1 MAMTS
6 ERAHGNY
13 SVRIIW
19 LGQSRSVNAA
29 AEGEGAWGQRKG
41 SQLVGQRGSE
51 VQGNAEGIEVVVQ
64 VNRAQM
70 PTVADLGEALF
81 EALGASSLASGK
93 NSAGDADDN
102 AAGCG
107 EAKIFKSLVIDGW
120 EFALHVLLDEC
131 PLFEGV
137 EVMPIAEGTRE
148 AVANMSYETAIEVEV
163 MPAAEG
169 TREASSYL
177 DVSTSEAGPPAADF
191 QATAILAADGMFAA
205 TGSTAPRDTGSS
217 APNATGSATPRSV
230 VAVIGGIDSGQ
241 QIGLGAHPVV
251 VGRSPAAD
259 LRIDHPEVSQR
270 HMQIQ
275 HRQVLDLDS
284 GNGVTIEGHPAPDR
298 AEIEPEQ
305 RIGIGGAAVTWRLLE
320 DDSLE
325 MSGSPPKLMFNR
337 PPRSLP
343 PAPAQPF
350 RLAGKRSDGGLL
362 PVRPPTWATFAIPLA
377 LGLVLA
383 VLFNPYMALFA
394 LLGPAM
400 AVSSWLEGRGRNKKD
415 IRSRKRQTAKDREA
429 FKAHCRRAAAQ
440 EAAHRRFEHPDTA
453 ACLQWA
459 TAPSARLWERSRADD
474 DFLHLSIGRYDAS
487 WQPPVDTAEAVGSAS
502 ASQVPE
508 ELADLRDSTTL
519 PDVPFVADFSKGVIG
534 IVGPRREALARWL
547 VMQAATRYG
556 PSDLN
561 IAVVGSQQDWGWAS
575 WLPHFRSAAAG
586 SSATGNLT
594 ARNSA
599 VGNAA
604 GNSAGNLAAGNA
616 IGSLADGNS
625 AGSPSSSAEHTLAV
639 WAHPSAGFAGDREA
653 GRFAGD
659 RIGGRRSGG
668 ATEVWTNSSA
678 NLPHGSRSRFL
689 GGTEVLASSAAN
701 SSGASLLILAE
712 TPDELPSDC
721 SVSIQLLDDAGR
733 CRVTGWPRTVLADGI
748 SRATARQ
755 AALRLARFEDPL
767 SNAAGLPQ
775 AISLVSLLGLRSVND
790 ICAERAQRE
799 WHSNSMAAP
808 IGWSDGEIVYLDL
821 PADGPHGLIAG
832 TTGSGKSELM
842 RCLVASL
849 AFTASPEQL
858 NFVLIDYK
866 GGSAFDACAG
876 LPHVVGLVTDL
887 DERLGERALVCLRAE
902 LAYREQF
909 LRNAQA
915 ASISELP
922 TGRSPGLSSLLHAG
936 GEAGIASARN
946 ELSSSRSP
954 LPRLVVVIDEFAALA
969 SELPGFLE
977 SLVDIAQR
985 GRSLGVH
992 LLLGTQRPAGVV
1004 SPSIRSNTNIRIGLR
1019 MLDPHDSE
1027 DVIGTPAAAA
1037 IEQGSPGRAYV
1048 RYGSGQ
1054 PMPFQVAAVSDISPL
1069 PSDKPVVVEN
1079 VAAEMAGVE
1088 THMAMQT
1095 KGGGTG
1101 DFEAWHSETVDREAL
1116 LGETENFE
1124 IKSNVSGG
1132 SKASSNSASLAIETK
1147 TDLQRLVAAIGEA
1160 WEQTESQSLR
1170 CPWPEPLPSKL
1181 DLEGLQEQ
1189 MASAELGGGA
1199 SGLGMGAHSPLREQV
1214 ASVGSGE
1221 VADAVADEV
1230 TSFVAGAAAYAEAG
1244 AVALGLEDHPEEQ
1257 TQRICFWHP
1266 AEQNLLLVG
1275 LPGSGASETLLTAV
1289 LQLAKARDASAL
1301 QIFGIDYGTSNLSQL
1316 ADLPHCKSIL
1326 GPAEI
1331 GQRTELLEFMFEE
1344 LAERQTRG
1352 RGVSPEVEDRAE
1364 REVTDALVSNSFAAT
1379 TSNREVGG
1387 REVGNRAAPPQILLL
1402 IDNLGALLHALEDE
1416 RDYRRIEKLTRLYLD
1431 GPSWGIAIA
1440 AVAESLAAVPR
1451 KFFSAATMQL
1461 LFRVSDSS
1469 PYGPANIDASRLSFG
1484 RAFII
1489 GGGSVGLGNAGG
1501 ALAATGGITRGGI
1514 AGRGGATG
1522 PVEVQAAVV
1531 SDLPKAISDITQ
1543 DPAELAIQSHASPKP
1558 QQSFPQESSQF
1569 SPQDTSQLYPQKQ
1582 PESEPITP

>member
-1 MAMTS
+1 MNS
-6 ERAHGNY
+6 ERAHSSY

-19 LGQSRSVNAA
+19 LGQSGAANATSRGQGGQ
-29 AEGEGAWGQRKG
+29 ERAWAQRRG
-41 SQLVGQRGSE
+41 SQLAGQRGLRVQENAGGADGASGMGEVAGQRGSE
-51 VQGNAEGIEVVVQ
+51 VKENAESIEVLVQ
-64 VNRAQM
+64 VNRAQA
-70 PTVADLGEALF
+70 PTVADLSEALF
-81 EALGASSLASGK
+81 SASS
-93 NSAGDADDN
+93 AGGN
-102 AAGCG
+102 ARGNAECDVARDG
-107 EAKIFKSLVIDGW
+107 EAIHLVIDGR
-120 EFALHVLLDEC
+120 EFASHVLLDDC

-191 QATAILAADGMFAA
+191 QATAMLAADGMSVAA
-205 TGSTAPRDTGSS
+205 TGSTALRNAGSAAPS
-217 APNATGSATPRSV
+217 AAKSATPRSV

-284 GNGVTIEGHPAPDR
+284 SNGVTIEGHPAPDR

-320 DDSLE
+320 DDSLDV
-325 MSGSPPKLMFNR
+325 SGSPPKLMFNR

-415 IRSRKRQTAKDREA
+415 LRSRKRQTAKDREA

-440 EAAHRRFEHPDTA
+440 EAARRRFEHPDTA

-487 WQPPVDTAEAVGSAS
+487 WLPPVDTAEAVGSAS

-519 PDVPFVADFSKGVIG
+519 PDVPFIADFSKGVIG
-534 IVGPRREALARWL
+534 IVGTRREALARWL

-604 GNSAGNLAAGNA
+604 GNSAAGNA

-659 RIGGRRSGG
+659 RIGGRGSGG
-668 ATEVWTNSSA
+668 GTEAWTNPSTS
-678 NLPHGSRSRFL
+678 LPHGSRSRFL
-689 GGTEVLASSAAN
+689 GGTEVLANSAAN

-748 SRATARQ
+748 SRDTARQ

-767 SNAAGLPQ
+767 TNAAGLPQ
-775 AISLVSLLGLRSVND
+775 IISLVSLLGLRSVND
-790 ICAERAQRE
+790 ICAERAQQE
-799 WHSNSMAAP
+799 WHSNSMSAP

-887 DERLGERALVCLRAE
+887 DERLGERALICLRAE

-909 LRNAQA
+909 LRDAQA
-915 ASISELP
+915 ASISELS
-922 TGRSPGLSSLLHAG
+922 TGRSPSRSSGRSSLLPAG
-936 GEAGIASARN
+936 GEAGVGGTRGG
-946 ELSSSRSP
+946 LSSSRSP
-954 LPRLVVVIDEFAALA
+954 LPRLLVVIDEFAALA

-1054 PMPFQVAAVSDISPL
+1054 PMPFQVAAVSDISPS
-1069 PSDKPVVVEN
+1069 PSDKPVVVET
-1079 VAAEMAGVE
+1079 AATETVTAETAGVE
-1088 THMAMQT
+1088 TRMAMQT

-1101 DFEAWHSETVDREAL
+1101 DFGAWHSETVDREAL

-1132 SKASSNSASLAIETK
+1132 SKGSNNSVSLATETK

-1160 WEQTESQSLR
+1160 WEQTESQPLR

-1181 DLEGLQEQ
+1181 DLEELQEQ
-1189 MASAELGGGA
+1189 IASAELGGGA

-1214 ASVGSGE
+1214 TSVGSGE
-1221 VADAVADEV
+1221 VADAVAGEV
-1230 TSFVAGAAAYAEAG
+1230 ASFVAGAAAYAEAG

-1257 TQRICFWHP
+1257 TQRICFWYP
-1266 AEQNLLLVG
+1266 AEKNLLLIG
-1275 LPGSGASETLLTAV
+1275 LTGSGASETLLTAV
-1289 LQLAKARDASAL
+1289 LQMAKARDASAL

-1316 ADLPHCKSIL
+1316 ADLPHCQSIL

-1331 GQRTELLEFMFEE
+1331 GQRTELLEFMFAE
-1344 LAERQTRG
+1344 LAKRQTKGKR
-1352 RGVSPEVEDRAE
+1352 
-1364 REVTDALVSNSFAAT
+1364 
-1379 TSNREVGG
+1379 VGS
-1387 REVGNRAAPPQILLL
+1387 EALLL

-1431 GPSWGIAIA
+1431 GPSWGITTVS
-1440 AVAESLAAVPR
+1440 VAESLAAVPR

-1469 PYGPANIDASRLSFG
+1469 PYGPANIDASRLGFG

-1489 GGGSVGLGNAGG
+1489 GGGSVGLGNASG
-1501 ALAATGGITRGGI
+1501 ALAATGGMTRGGI
-1514 AGRGGATG
+1514 ANRAGVTG

-1531 SDLPKAISDITQ
+1531 PDSQKAISDITQ

-1582 PESEPITP
+1582 PKSEPITP

>member
-1 MAMTS
+1 MAMNS
-6 ERAHGNY
+6 EGAHSSY

-19 LGQSRSVNAA
+19 LD
-29 AEGEGAWGQRKG
+29 AEA
-41 SQLVGQRGSE
+41 
-51 VQGNAEGIEVVVQ
+51 VVQ
-64 VNRAQM
+64 VNTARS
-70 PTVADLGEALF
+70 PTVADLRD
-81 EALGASSLASGK
+81 SLLETFPKARTAECVS
-93 NSAGDADDN
+93 
-102 AAGCG
+102 
-107 EAKIFKSLVIDGW
+107 ESLIIDGE
-120 EFALHVLLDEC
+120 EFAPHVLLDEC

-137 EVMPIAEGTRE
+137 EVMPVAKGTQ
-148 AVANMSYETAIEVEV
+148 
-163 MPAAEG
+163 
-169 TREASSYL
+169 EASSHP
-177 DVSTSEAGPPAADF
+177 DASIAEAGPPATDF
-191 QATAILAADGMFAA
+191 QATAMLVADGISAPATAAA
-205 TGSTAPRDTGSS
+205 TGSA
-217 APNATGSATPRSV
+217 APRSV

-251 VGRSPAAD
+251 VGRSSAAD

-284 GNGVTIEGHPAPDR
+284 SNGVTIEGHTAPDR
-298 AEIEPEQ
+298 AEIAPEQ
-305 RIGIGGAAVTWRLLE
+305 RIGIGGAVVTWRLLE
-320 DDSLE
+320 DDSLG

-337 PPRSLP
+337 PPRSFP

-415 IRSRKRQTAKDREA
+415 LRSRKRQKAKDREA

-440 EAAHRRFEHPDTA
+440 ETARRRFEHPDPA
-453 ACLQWA
+453 VCLQWA
-459 TAPSARLWERSRADD
+459 FAPAARLWERSRADD

-487 WQPPVDTAEAVGSAS
+487 WQPPVDTAEAAGSGS
-502 ASQVPE
+502 TSQVPE

-519 PDVPFVADFSKGVIG
+519 PDVPFIADFSKGVIG
-534 IVGPRREALARWL
+534 IVGHRREALARWL

-561 IAVVGSQQDWGWAS
+561 IAVAGSEKDWGWVS
-575 WLPHFRSAAAG
+575 WLPHFRSAAA
-586 SSATGNLT
+586 A
-594 ARNSA
+594 
-599 VGNAA
+599 
-604 GNSAGNLAAGNA
+604 
-616 IGSLADGNS
+616 
-625 AGSPSSSAEHTLAV
+625 HTLAV
-639 WAHPSAGFAGDREA
+639 WAHPSAGVLGDRA
-653 GRFAGD
+653 FA
-659 RIGGRRSGG
+659 RRSDSSIE
-668 ATEVWTNSSA
+668 ASA
-678 NLPHGSRSRFL
+678 NLAESF
-689 GGTEVLASSAAN
+689 ASE
-701 SSGASLLILAE
+701 SLLILAE

-733 CRVTGWPRTVLADGI
+733 CKVTGWPRTVLADGI

-775 AISLVSLLGLRSVND
+775 TISLVSLLGLRSVND
-790 ICAERAQRE
+790 ICGERVQRE
-799 WHSNSMAAP
+799 WHSNSIAAP
-808 IGWSDGEIVYLDL
+808 IGWSDGEIIHLDL

-876 LPHVVGLVTDL
+876 LPHVVGMVTDL

-909 LRNAQA
+909 LRDAQA
-915 ASISELP
+915 ASISEL
-922 TGRSPGLSSLLHAG
+922 SSSL
-936 GEAGIASARN
+936 
-946 ELSSSRSP
+946 SP

-1027 DVIGTPAAAA
+1027 DVIGTPAAAG

-1054 PMPFQVAAVSDISPL
+1054 PMPFQVAAVSGISPS
-1069 PSDKPVVVEN
+1069 PSDKPVVAEV
-1079 VAAEMAGVE
+1079 VAAEVVAEEVV
-1088 THMAMQT
+1088 AR
-1095 KGGGTG
+1095 
-1101 DFEAWHSETVDREAL
+1101 ETVARETVAA
-1116 LGETENFE
+1116 ETRMD
-1124 IKSNVSGG
+1124 
-1132 SKASSNSASLAIETK
+1132 AK

-1160 WEQTESQSLR
+1160 WEQTESQPLR

-1181 DLEGLQEQ
+1181 DFEELQER
-1189 MASAELGGGA
+1189 MAGVGLGTAKNAELA
-1199 SGLGMGAHSPLREQV
+1199 GLNN
-1214 ASVGSGE
+1214 
-1221 VADAVADEV
+1221 
-1230 TSFVAGAAAYAEAG
+1230 AES
-1244 AVALGLEDHPEEQ
+1244 VALGLEDHPWEQ
-1257 TQRICFWHP
+1257 TQRICLWHP
-1266 AEQNLLLVG
+1266 AEKNLLLIG
-1275 LPGSGASETLLTAV
+1275 LAGSGVSETLLTAV
-1289 LQLAKARDASAL
+1289 LQLAKTRDARTL
-1301 QIFGIDYGTSNLSQL
+1301 QIFGIDYGISNLTQL
-1316 ADLPHCKSIL
+1316 AELSHCRSIL
-1326 GPAEI
+1326 GPAEA
-1331 GQRTELLEFMFEE
+1331 GPRTELLEFMFAE
-1344 LAERQTRG
+1344 LAERQTKGKRVG
-1352 RGVSPEVEDRAE
+1352 PEVEDMAE
-1364 REVTDALVSNSFAAT
+1364 REVADALVSNSFTAIT
-1379 TSNREVGG
+1379 RNREVGD
-1387 REVGNRAAPPQILLL
+1387 RAIRNKTAPPQILLL

-1416 RDYRRIEKLTRLYLD
+1416 RDYRRIDKLTRLYLD
-1431 GPSWGIAIA
+1431 GPSWRITTV
-1440 AVAESLAAVPR
+1440 AVAESLTAVPR

-1469 PYGPANIDASRLSFG
+1469 PYGLANIDASKLGFG
-1484 RAFII
+1484 RAFLI
-1489 GGGSVGLGNAGG
+1489 GGGAVGGGASAAGG
-1501 ALAATGGITRGGI
+1501 MAGGGMG
-1514 AGRGGATG
+1514 GRGGTG
-1522 PVEVQAAVV
+1522 TVEVQAAVV
-1531 SDLPKAISDITQ
+1531 SNLPKAIWDIAR
-1543 DPAELAIQSHASPKP
+1543 DPAELAIP
-1558 QQSFPQESSQF
+1558 
-1569 SPQDTSQLYPQKQ
+1569 
-1582 PESEPITP
+1582 

>member
-1 MAMTS
+1 MTMNS
-6 ERAHGNY
+6 ARAHSNY
-13 SVRIIW
+13 SVRVIW
-19 LGQSRSVNAA
+19 LGQSRLANATA
-29 AEGEGAWGQRKG
+29 REQSRQGGAWEQRRD
-41 SQLVGQRGSE
+41 SQLAGQRGSE
-51 VQGNAEGIEVVVQ
+51 VQENSEGIEVVVQ

-70 PTVADLGEALF
+70 PRVADLGEALF
-81 EALGASSLASGK
+81 GAFGAPSSAQEKISVSDAED
-93 NSAGDADDN
+93 SAEGN
-102 AAGCG
+102 AIEGG
-107 EAKIFKSLVIDGW
+107 EAISLMIDGR
-120 EFALHVLLDEC
+120 EFAPHVLLDEC

-137 EVMPIAEGTRE
+137 EVRPVDQDTH
-148 AVANMSYETAIEVEV
+148 
-163 MPAAEG
+163 
-169 TREASSYL
+169 EASSYPDASISKAVL
-177 DVSTSEAGPPAADF
+177 PAADF
-191 QATAILAADGMFAA
+191 QATAMLAADDIVAAATGSAASSAAGSAALSA
-205 TGSTAPRDTGSS
+205 TGSTASS
-217 APNATGSATPRSV
+217 ETGSAAPRSV

-284 GNGVTIEGHPAPDR
+284 SNGVTIEGRPAADR

-320 DDSLE
+320 DDSLDV
-325 MSGSPPKLMFNR
+325 SGSPPKLVFNR
-337 PPRSLP
+337 PPRSLS

-689 GGTEVLASSAAN
+689 GGTEVLANSAAN
-701 SSGASLLILAE
+701 SPGASLLILAE

-733 CRVTGWPRTVLADGI
+733 CKITGWPRTVLADGI
-748 SRATARQ
+748 SQATARQ

-767 SNAAGLPQ
+767 TNAAGLPQ
-775 AISLVSLLGLRSVND
+775 TISLVSLLGLRSVND
-790 ICAERAQRE
+790 ICAERVQRE
-799 WHSNSMAAP
+799 WNSNSMAAP

-922 TGRSPGLSSLLHAG
+922 TGRSPSRSSGLSSLLPSG
-936 GEAGIASARN
+936 GEAGIASAR
-946 ELSSSRSP
+946 SGFSFSRSP

-1054 PMPFQVAAVSDISPL
+1054 PMPFQVAAVSGISPS

-1101 DFEAWHSETVDREAL
+1101 NFGAWHSEIVDREAL

-1132 SKASSNSASLAIETK
+1132 SKGSNNSVSLAIETK

-1160 WEQTESQSLR
+1160 WEQTESQPLR

-1181 DLEGLQEQ
+1181 DLEELQEQ
-1189 MASAELGGGA
+1189 MASIGLGGGA

-1221 VADAVADEV
+1221 VADAVA
-1230 TSFVAGAAAYAEAG
+1230 
-1244 AVALGLEDHPEEQ
+1244 LGLEDHPEEQ

-1266 AEQNLLLVG
+1266 AEKNLLLVG

-1289 LQLAKARDASAL
+1289 LHMAKARDASDL

-1316 ADLPHCKSIL
+1316 ADLPHCQSIL

-1331 GQRTELLEFMFEE
+1331 GQRTELLEFMFAE
-1344 LAERQTRG
+1344 LAERQTKG
-1352 RGVSPEVEDRAE
+1352 RGVASEAENGAEKEVA
-1364 REVTDALVSNSFAAT
+1364 DALMSNSFDT
-1379 TSNREVGG
+1379 TTGS
-1387 REVGNRAAPPQILLL
+1387 REVGNRAAGNRDAPPQTLLL

-1431 GPSWGIAIA
+1431 GPSWGITTVT
-1440 AVAESLAAVPR
+1440 VAESLAAVPR

-1469 PYGPANIDASRLSFG
+1469 PYGPANIDASRLGFG
-1484 RAFII
+1484 RAFLI
-1489 GGGSVGLGNAGG
+1489 GGGSVGLGSAGG
-1501 ALAATGGITRGGI
+1501 ASAATGGMTRGGI
-1514 AGRGGATG
+1514 ANRAGVTG

-1531 SDLPKAISDITQ
+1531 PDSQKAISDITQ

>member
-1 MAMTS
+1 MTMNS
-6 ERAHGNY
+6 ARAHSNY
-13 SVRIIW
+13 SVRVIW
-19 LGQSRSVNAA
+19 LGQSRLANATA
-29 AEGEGAWGQRKG
+29 REQSRQGGAWEQRRD
-41 SQLVGQRGSE
+41 SQLAGQRGSE
-51 VQGNAEGIEVVVQ
+51 VQENSEGIEVVVQ

-70 PTVADLGEALF
+70 PRVADLGEALF
-81 EALGASSLASGK
+81 GAFGAPSSAQEKISVSDAED
-93 NSAGDADDN
+93 SAEGN
-102 AAGCG
+102 AIEGG
-107 EAKIFKSLVIDGW
+107 EAISLMIDGR
-120 EFALHVLLDEC
+120 EFAPHVLLDEC

-137 EVMPIAEGTRE
+137 EVRPVDQDTH
-148 AVANMSYETAIEVEV
+148 
-163 MPAAEG
+163 
-169 TREASSYL
+169 EASSYPDASISKAVL
-177 DVSTSEAGPPAADF
+177 PAADF
-191 QATAILAADGMFAA
+191 QATAMLAADDIVAAASSAAGSAALSA
-205 TGSTAPRDTGSS
+205 TGSTASS
-217 APNATGSATPRSV
+217 ETGSATPRSV

-284 GNGVTIEGHPAPDR
+284 SNGVTIEGHPAPDR

-377 LGLVLA
+377 LGLILA

-415 IRSRKRQTAKDREA
+415 LRSRKRQTAKDREA
-429 FKAHCRRAAAQ
+429 FKTHCRRAAAQ
-440 EAAHRRFEHPDTA
+440 EAARRRFEHPDPA

-487 WQPPVDTAEAVGSAS
+487 WQPPVDTAGGGGSTGGSAGGS
-502 ASQVPE
+502 AGSSTSQVPE

-519 PDVPFVADFSKGVIG
+519 PDVPFIADFSKGVIG

-561 IAVVGSQQDWGWAS
+561 IAVVGSQQDWGWVS
-575 WLPHFRSAAAG
+575 WLPHIRSAAAE
-586 SSATGNLT
+586 
-594 ARNSA
+594 
-599 VGNAA
+599 NA
-604 GNSAGNLAAGNA
+604 S
-616 IGSLADGNS
+616 
-625 AGSPSSSAEHTLAV
+625 GSPSPSAEHTLAV
-639 WAHPSAGFAGDREA
+639 WAQPSTGFAGDRA
-653 GRFAGD
+653 V
-659 RIGGRRSGG
+659 GRRSG
-668 ATEVWTNSSA
+668 
-678 NLPHGSRSRFL
+678 
-689 GGTEVLASSAAN
+689 GGTEVLANSAAN

-733 CRVTGWPRTVLADGI
+733 CKVTGWPRTVLADGI

-767 SNAAGLPQ
+767 TNAAGLPQ
-775 AISLVSLLGLRSVND
+775 TISLVSLLGLRSVND
-790 ICAERAQRE
+790 ICAERVQRE

-808 IGWSDGEIVYLDL
+808 IGWGDGEIIYLDL

-887 DERLGERALVCLRAE
+887 DERLGERALICLRAE

-922 TGRSPGLSSLLHAG
+922 TGRSPSRSSLLSAG
-936 GEAGIASARN
+936 GEADVGGTRGG
-946 ELSSSRSP
+946 LSSSHSH

-1054 PMPFQVAAVSDISPL
+1054 PMPFQVAAVSGISPS

-1160 WEQTESQSLR
+1160 WEQTESQPLR

-1181 DLEGLQEQ
+1181 DLEELQEQ
-1189 MASAELGGGA
+1189 I
-1199 SGLGMGAHSPLREQV
+1199 
-1214 ASVGSGE
+1214 ASVRSGE
-1221 VADAVADEV
+1221 VAD
-1230 TSFVAGAAAYAEAG
+1230 

-1257 TQRICFWHP
+1257 TQRICFWYP
-1266 AEQNLLLVG
+1266 AEKNLLLVG

-1316 ADLPHCKSIL
+1316 ADLPHCQSIL

-1331 GQRTELLEFMFEE
+1331 GQRTELLEFMFAE

-1364 REVTDALVSNSFAAT
+1364 KEVADALMSNSFAAT

-1387 REVGNRAAPPQILLL
+1387 REVGNRAVKNREVGNRAAPPQTLLL

-1431 GPSWGIAIA
+1431 GPSWGITTVS
-1440 AVAESLAAVPR
+1440 VAESLAAVPR

-1469 PYGPANIDASRLSFG
+1469 PYGPANIDASRLGFG
-1484 RAFII
+1484 RAFLI
-1489 GGGSVGLGNAGG
+1489 GGGSVGLGSAGG
-1501 ALAATGGITRGGI
+1501 ASAATGGMTRGGI
-1514 AGRGGATG
+1514 ANRAGVTG

-1531 SDLPKAISDITQ
+1531 PDSQKAISDITQ

>member
-1 MAMTS
+1 MDSAKEHS
-6 ERAHGNY
+6 SY

-19 LGQSRSVNAA
+19 LD
-29 AEGEGAWGQRKG
+29 AEA
-41 SQLVGQRGSE
+41 
-51 VQGNAEGIEVVVQ
+51 VVQ
-64 VNRAQM
+64 VNTARS
-70 PTVADLGEALF
+70 PTVADLRD
-81 EALGASSLASGK
+81 SLLEVLPETHTAECIS
-93 NSAGDADDN
+93 
-102 AAGCG
+102 
-107 EAKIFKSLVIDGW
+107 ESLVIDGR
-120 EFALHVLLDEC
+120 EFAPHVLLDEC

-137 EVMPIAEGTRE
+137 EVG
-148 AVANMSYETAIEVEV
+148 
-163 MPAAEG
+163 PAAKD
-169 TREASSYL
+169 TREASSYSAL
-177 DVSTSEAGPPAADF
+177 NTPETDLPATDF
-191 QATAILAADGMFAA
+191 QAVAILADDGMLAA
-205 TGSTAPRDTGSS
+205 AAGSS
-217 APNATGSATPRSV
+217 APNAKGSATPRSV

-284 GNGVTIEGHPAPDR
+284 SNGVTIEGRSTADR
-298 AEIEPEQ
+298 VEIEPEQ
-305 RIGIGGAAVTWRLLE
+305 RIGIGGAVVTWRLLE

-325 MSGSPPKLMFNR
+325 ISGSPPKLVFNR

-377 LGLVLA
+377 LGLILA

-415 IRSRKRQTAKDREA
+415 LRSRKRQTAKDREA
-429 FKAHCRRAAAQ
+429 FKAHCQRAAAQ
-440 EAAHRRFEHPDTA
+440 EAARRRFEHPDPA

-459 TAPSARLWERSRADD
+459 VAPATRLWERSRADD

-487 WQPPVDTAEAVGSAS
+487 WQPPVDIAGGGGSAS
-502 ASQVPE
+502 GSAGGSVGSSTSQVPE

-561 IAVVGSQQDWGWAS
+561 IAVAGSEKDWGWVS
-575 WLPHFRSAAAG
+575 WLPHFRSAE
-586 SSATGNLT
+586 
-594 ARNSA
+594 
-599 VGNAA
+599 V
-604 GNSAGNLAAGNA
+604 
-616 IGSLADGNS
+616 
-625 AGSPSSSAEHTLAV
+625 GSPPAEHTLAV
-639 WAHPSAGFAGDREA
+639 WAQPSTGFAGDRA
-653 GRFAGD
+653 V
-659 RIGGRRSGG
+659 GRRSG
-668 ATEVWTNSSA
+668 
-678 NLPHGSRSRFL
+678 
-689 GGTEVLASSAAN
+689 GGTEVLANSAAN

-733 CRVTGWPRTVLADGI
+733 CKVTGWPRTVLADGI

-775 AISLVSLLGLRSVND
+775 TISLVSLLGLRSVND
-790 ICAERAQRE
+790 ICAERVQRE
-799 WHSNSMAAP
+799 WHLSSMVAP
-808 IGWSDGEIVYLDL
+808 IGWSDGEIIYLDL

-922 TGRSPGLSSLLHAG
+922 TGRSPGRSSGLPSLLPSG

-946 ELSSSRSP
+946 ELSLSHSH

-1027 DVIGTPAAAA
+1027 DVIGTPAAAG

-1054 PMPFQVAAVSDISPL
+1054 PMPFQVAAVSGISPS

-1079 VAAEMAGVE
+1079 VTAENVTAE
-1088 THMAMQT
+1088 TRMAMQT
-1095 KGGGTG
+1095 EGSRTEG
-1101 DFEAWHSETVDREAL
+1101 FEAGNHATEA
-1116 LGETENFE
+1116 
-1124 IKSNVSGG
+1124 
-1132 SKASSNSASLAIETK
+1132 K

-1160 WEQTESQSLR
+1160 WEQTESQPLR
-1170 CPWPEPLPSKL
+1170 CPWPEPLPNKL
-1181 DLEGLQEQ
+1181 DLEELQEQ
-1189 MASAELGGGA
+1189 MAS
-1199 SGLGMGAHSPLREQV
+1199 
-1214 ASVGSGE
+1214 VGSGK
-1221 VADAVADEV
+1221 VV
-1230 TSFVAGAAAYAEAG
+1230 SFVAS

-1266 AEQNLLLVG
+1266 AEKNLLLIG
-1275 LPGSGASETLLTAV
+1275 LTGSGASETLLTAV
-1289 LQLAKARDASAL
+1289 LQMAKARDASDL

-1316 ADLPHCKSIL
+1316 ADLPHCKLIL

-1387 REVGNRAAPPQILLL
+1387 REVGNRAVKNREVGNRAAPPQTLLL

-1431 GPSWGIAIA
+1431 GPSWGITTVS
-1440 AVAESLAAVPR
+1440 VAESLAAVPR
-1451 KFFSAATMQL
+1451 KFFSAATTQL

-1484 RAFII
+1484 RAFLI
-1489 GGGSVGLGNAGG
+1489 GGGSVGLGSASG
-1501 ALAATGGITRGGI
+1501 ASAATGGMTRGGI

-1531 SDLPKAISDITQ
+1531 SDLPKAISDIAQ
-1543 DPAELAIQSHASPKP
+1543 DPAELATQSHASPKP
-1558 QQSFPQESSQF
+1558 QQSPSQESQQPS
-1569 SPQDTSQLYPQKQ
+1569 PQKQ
-1582 PESEPITP
+1582 PKSESITP

>member
-64 VNRAQM
+64 VNRAQK
-70 PTVADLGEALF
+70 PRVAHLSEALF
-81 EALGASSLASGK
+81 DEA
-93 NSAGDADDN
+93 
-102 AAGCG
+102 
-107 EAKIFKSLVIDGW
+107 IPLVIDGR
-120 EFALHVLLDEC
+120 EFAPHVLLDEC

-163 MPAAEG
+163 MPAAGG

-205 TGSTAPRDTGSS
+205 TGSTAPRATGSS
-217 APNATGSATPRSV
+217 APSAKGSATPRSV

-251 VGRSPAAD
+251 VGRSSAAD

-284 GNGVTIEGHPAPDR
+284 SNGVTIEGHPAPDR

-320 DDSLE
+320 DDSLDV
-325 MSGSPPKLMFNR
+325 SGSPPKLMFNR

-415 IRSRKRQTAKDREA
+415 LRSRKRQTAKDREA

-440 EAAHRRFEHPDTA
+440 EAARRRFEHPDPA

-459 TAPSARLWERSRADD
+459 VAPAARLWERSRADD

-487 WQPPVDTAEAVGSAS
+487 WQPPVDTAGGGGSTGGSVGGSAG
-502 ASQVPE
+502 QVPE

-561 IAVVGSQQDWGWAS
+561 IAVAGSEKDWGWVS
-575 WLPHFRSAAAG
+575 WLPHFRSATAG
-586 SSATGNLT
+586 S
-594 ARNSA
+594 
-599 VGNAA
+599 V
-604 GNSAGNLAAGNA
+604 
-616 IGSLADGNS
+616 
-625 AGSPSSSAEHTLAV
+625 AGSPSPSAEHTLAV
-639 WAHPSAGFAGDREA
+639 WAHPSAGFREDRA
-653 GRFAGD
+653 V
-659 RIGGRRSGG
+659 GRRSG
-668 ATEVWTNSSA
+668 S
-678 NLPHGSRSRFL
+678 
-689 GGTEVLASSAAN
+689 GTEVLANSAAN

-748 SRATARQ
+748 SQATARQ

-767 SNAAGLPQ
+767 TNAAGLPQ
-775 AISLVSLLGLRSVND
+775 TISLVSLLGLRSVND
-790 ICAERAQRE
+790 ICAERVQRE

-808 IGWSDGEIVYLDL
+808 IGWGDGEIIYLDL

-915 ASISELP
+915 ASISEL
-922 TGRSPGLSSLLHAG
+922 
-936 GEAGIASARN
+936 
-946 ELSSSRSP
+946 SSSRSS

-1054 PMPFQVAAVSDISPL
+1054 PMPFQVAAVSGISPS
-1069 PSDKPVVVEN
+1069 PSDKPVVVET
-1079 VAAEMAGVE
+1079 AAVE
-1088 THMAMQT
+1088 SRMAMQT
-1095 KGGGTG
+1095 EGSRTEG
-1101 DFEAWHSETVDREAL
+1101 FEA
-1116 LGETENFE
+1116 GN
-1124 IKSNVSGG
+1124 
-1132 SKASSNSASLAIETK
+1132 LAIETK

-1160 WEQTESQSLR
+1160 WEQTESQPLR
-1170 CPWPEPLPSKL
+1170 CPWPEPLPTKL
-1181 DLEGLQEQ
+1181 DLEELQEQVARAGLGALERPEPVRALQEQ
-1189 MASAELGGGA
+1189 MAGT
-1199 SGLGMGAHSPLREQV
+1199 GLA
-1214 ASVGSGE
+1214 
-1221 VADAVADEV
+1221 
-1230 TSFVAGAAAYAEAG
+1230 

-1266 AEQNLLLVG
+1266 AEQNLLLIG

-1289 LQLAKARDASAL
+1289 LQMAKARDASAL

-1331 GQRTELLEFMFEE
+1331 GQRTELLEFMFAE
-1344 LAERQTRG
+1344 LAERQTKG
-1352 RGVSPEVEDRAE
+1352 RGVASEAENGAEKEVA
-1364 REVTDALVSNSFAAT
+1364 DALMSNSFAAT

-1387 REVGNRAAPPQILLL
+1387 REVGNRAAPPQTLLL

-1431 GPSWGIAIA
+1431 GSSWGITTV

-1469 PYGPANIDASRLSFG
+1469 PYGPANIDASRLGFG
-1484 RAFII
+1484 RAFLI
-1489 GGGSVGLGNAGG
+1489 GGGSVGLGSAGG
-1501 ALAATGGITRGGI
+1501 ASAATGGMTRGGI
-1514 AGRGGATG
+1514 AGRGGTAG
-1522 PVEVQAAVV
+1522 VVEVQAAVV
-1531 SDLPKAISDITQ
+1531 SDLPKAISDIAK
-1543 DPAELAIQSHASPKP
+1543 DPAELATQSHASPKP
-1558 QQSFPQESSQF
+1558 QQSSSKESQQPS
-1569 SPQDTSQLYPQKQ
+1569 PQKQ

>member
-1 MAMTS
+1 MNS
-6 ERAHGNY
+6 ERAHSSY

-19 LGQSRSVNAA
+19 LGQSGAANATSRGQGGQ
-29 AEGEGAWGQRKG
+29 ERAWAQRRG
-41 SQLVGQRGSE
+41 SQLAGQRGLRVQENAGGADGASGMGEVAGQRGSE
-51 VQGNAEGIEVVVQ
+51 VQENAESIEVLVQ
-64 VNRAQM
+64 VNRAQA
-70 PTVADLGEALF
+70 PTVADLSEALF
-81 EALGASSLASGK
+81 SASS
-93 NSAGDADDN
+93 AGGN
-102 AAGCG
+102 ARGNAECDVARDG
-107 EAKIFKSLVIDGW
+107 EAIHLVIDGR
-120 EFALHVLLDEC
+120 EFAPHVLLDEC

-217 APNATGSATPRSV
+217 APNAKGSATPRSV
-230 VAVIGGIDSGQ
+230 LAVIGGIDSGQ
-241 QIGLGAHPVV
+241 QIGLRSHPVV

-284 GNGVTIEGHPAPDR
+284 GNGVTIEGHPAADR

-305 RIGIGGAAVTWRLLE
+305 RIGIGGAVVTWRLLE

-429 FKAHCRRAAAQ
+429 FKTHCRRAAAQ
-440 EAAHRRFEHPDTA
+440 EAARRRFEHPDPA

-459 TAPSARLWERSRADD
+459 VAPAARLWERSRADD

-487 WQPPVDTAEAVGSAS
+487 WQPPVDIAGGGGSAGGLTGGSVSGS
-502 ASQVPE
+502 AGQVPE

-534 IVGPRREALARWL
+534 IIGPRREALARWL

-561 IAVVGSQQDWGWAS
+561 IAVAGSEKDWGWVS
-575 WLPHFRSAAAG
+575 WLPHFRSAE
-586 SSATGNLT
+586 
-594 ARNSA
+594 
-599 VGNAA
+599 V
-604 GNSAGNLAAGNA
+604 
-616 IGSLADGNS
+616 
-625 AGSPSSSAEHTLAV
+625 GSPPAEHTLAV
-639 WAHPSAGFAGDREA
+639 WAQPSTGFAGDRA
-653 GRFAGD
+653 V
-659 RIGGRRSGG
+659 GRRSG
-668 ATEVWTNSSA
+668 
-678 NLPHGSRSRFL
+678 
-689 GGTEVLASSAAN
+689 GGTEVLANSAAN

-748 SRATARQ
+748 SRDTARQ

-767 SNAAGLPQ
+767 ANAAGLPQ
-775 AISLVSLLGLRSVND
+775 TISLVSLLGLRSVND
-790 ICAERAQRE
+790 ICTERVQRE
-799 WHSNSMAAP
+799 WNSNSMAAP
-808 IGWSDGEIVYLDL
+808 IGWSDGEIIYLDL

-887 DERLGERALVCLRAE
+887 DERLGERALICLRAE

-909 LRNAQA
+909 LRDAQA
-915 ASISELP
+915 ASISELS
-922 TGRSPGLSSLLHAG
+922 TGRSSSRSSGLSSLLTSGGEAGDANALGGLSSSRSSLLHAG

-1027 DVIGTPAAAA
+1027 DVIGTPAAAG

-1054 PMPFQVAAVSDISPL
+1054 PMPFQVAAVSGISPS
-1069 PSDKPVVVEN
+1069 PSDKPVVVKTA
-1079 VAAEMAGVE
+1079 AAE
-1088 THMAMQT
+1088 TRMAMQT
-1095 KGGGTG
+1095 EGSRTEGS
-1101 DFEAWHSETVDREAL
+1101 EAGSYATEA
-1116 LGETENFE
+1116 
-1124 IKSNVSGG
+1124 
-1132 SKASSNSASLAIETK
+1132 K

-1181 DLEGLQEQ
+1181 DLEELQEQ
-1189 MASAELGGGA
+1189 IASAELGGGA

-1221 VADAVADEV
+1221 AADA
-1230 TSFVAGAAAYAEAG
+1230 EAS

-1257 TQRICFWHP
+1257 TQRICFWYP
-1266 AEQNLLLVG
+1266 AEKNLLLVG

-1301 QIFGIDYGTSNLSQL
+1301 QIFGIDYGISNLAQL
-1316 ADLPHCKSIL
+1316 ADLSHCKSLL

-1331 GQRTELLEFMFEE
+1331 GQRTELLEFMFQE

-1364 REVTDALVSNSFAAT
+1364 KEVADALMSNSFAAT

-1387 REVGNRAAPPQILLL
+1387 REVGNRAVKNREVGNRAAPPQTLLL

-1416 RDYRRIEKLTRLYLD
+1416 RDYRRIDKLTRLYLD
-1431 GPSWGIAIA
+1431 GPPWGITTVS
-1440 AVAESLAAVPR
+1440 VAESLAAVPR

-1514 AGRGGATG
+1514 AGRAGATG
-1522 PVEVQAAVV
+1522 PVEVQAAVIP
-1531 SDLPKAISDITQ
+1531 DLPKAISDIAK
-1543 DPAELAIQSHASPKP
+1543 DPAELATQSHASPKP
-1558 QQSFPQESSQF
+1558 QQSSSQESQQPS
-1569 SPQDTSQLYPQKQ
+1569 PQKQ
-1582 PESEPITP
+1582 PKSESITP

>member
-1 MAMTS
+1 MDSAK
-6 ERAHGNY
+6 EHGNY

-29 AEGEGAWGQRKG
+29 AEGEGAWGQRRG

-93 NSAGDADDN
+93 NSAGDAYDN

-107 EAKIFKSLVIDGW
+107 EAKIFKSLVIDGR
-120 EFALHVLLDEC
+120 EFAPHVLLDEC

-205 TGSTAPRDTGSS
+205 TGSAALR
-217 APNATGSATPRSV
+217 NAGSAAPSATKSATSRSV

-284 GNGVTIEGHPAPDR
+284 SNGVTIEGRSTADR
-298 AEIEPEQ
+298 VEIEPEQ
-305 RIGIGGAAVTWRLLE
+305 RIGIGGAVVTWRLLE

-325 MSGSPPKLMFNR
+325 MSGSPPKLVFNR

-415 IRSRKRQTAKDREA
+415 LRNRKRQKAKDREA

-440 EAAHRRFEHPDTA
+440 ETARRRFEHPDPA
-453 ACLQWA
+453 VCLQWA
-459 TAPSARLWERSRADD
+459 FAPAARLWERSRADD

-487 WQPPVDTAEAVGSAS
+487 WQPPVDTAEAAGSGS
-502 ASQVPE
+502 TSQVPE

-519 PDVPFVADFSKGVIG
+519 PDVPFIADFSKGVIG

-561 IAVVGSQQDWGWAS
+561 IAVAGSEKDWGWVS
-575 WLPHFRSAAAG
+575 WLPHFRSAAA
-586 SSATGNLT
+586 A
-594 ARNSA
+594 
-599 VGNAA
+599 
-604 GNSAGNLAAGNA
+604 
-616 IGSLADGNS
+616 
-625 AGSPSSSAEHTLAV
+625 HTLAV
-639 WAHPSAGFAGDREA
+639 WAHPSAGVLGDRA
-653 GRFAGD
+653 FA
-659 RIGGRRSGG
+659 RRSDSSIE
-668 ATEVWTNSSA
+668 ASA
-678 NLPHGSRSRFL
+678 NLAESF
-689 GGTEVLASSAAN
+689 ASE
-701 SSGASLLILAE
+701 SLLILAE

-733 CRVTGWPRTVLADGI
+733 CKVTGWPRTVLADGI

-775 AISLVSLLGLRSVND
+775 TISLVSLLGLRSVND
-790 ICAERAQRE
+790 ICGERVQRE
-799 WHSNSMAAP
+799 WHSNSIAAP
-808 IGWSDGEIVYLDL
+808 IGWSDGEIIHLDL

-876 LPHVVGLVTDL
+876 LPHVVGMVTDL
-887 DERLGERALVCLRAE
+887 DERLGERALICLRAE

-915 ASISELP
+915 ASISEL
-922 TGRSPGLSSLLHAG
+922 SSSL
-936 GEAGIASARN
+936 
-946 ELSSSRSP
+946 SP

-1027 DVIGTPAAAA
+1027 DVIGTPAAAG

-1054 PMPFQVAAVSDISPL
+1054 PMPFQVAAVSGISPS
-1069 PSDKPVVVEN
+1069 PSDKPVVAKVVVTEEVVAEEVVARET
-1079 VAAEMAGVE
+1079 VAAETRMDA
-1088 THMAMQT
+1088 
-1095 KGGGTG
+1095 
-1101 DFEAWHSETVDREAL
+1101 
-1116 LGETENFE
+1116 
-1124 IKSNVSGG
+1124 
-1132 SKASSNSASLAIETK
+1132 K

-1160 WEQTESQSLR
+1160 WEQTESHPLR

-1181 DLEGLQEQ
+1181 DFEELQER
-1189 MASAELGGGA
+1189 MAGVGLGTAKNAELA
-1199 SGLGMGAHSPLREQV
+1199 GLNN
-1214 ASVGSGE
+1214 
-1221 VADAVADEV
+1221 
-1230 TSFVAGAAAYAEAG
+1230 AES
-1244 AVALGLEDHPEEQ
+1244 VALGLEDHPWEQ
-1257 TQRICFWHP
+1257 TQRICLWHP
-1266 AEQNLLLVG
+1266 AEKNLLLIG
-1275 LPGSGASETLLTAV
+1275 LAGSGVSETLLTAV
-1289 LQLAKARDASAL
+1289 LQLAKTRDARTL
-1301 QIFGIDYGTSNLSQL
+1301 QIFGIDYGISNLTQL
-1316 ADLPHCKSIL
+1316 AELPHCRSIL
-1326 GPAEI
+1326 GPAEA
-1331 GQRTELLEFMFEE
+1331 GPRTELLEFMFAE
-1344 LAERQTRG
+1344 LAERQTKGKRVG
-1352 RGVSPEVEDRAE
+1352 PEA
-1364 REVTDALVSNSFAAT
+1364 
-1379 TSNREVGG
+1379 
-1387 REVGNRAAPPQILLL
+1387 LLL

-1416 RDYRRIEKLTRLYLD
+1416 RDYRRIDKLTRLYLD
-1431 GPSWGIAIA
+1431 GPSWRITTV
-1440 AVAESLAAVPR
+1440 AVAESLTAVPR

-1469 PYGPANIDASRLSFG
+1469 PYGLANIDASKLGFG
-1484 RAFII
+1484 RAFLI
-1489 GGGSVGLGNAGG
+1489 GGGAVGGGASAAGG
-1501 ALAATGGITRGGI
+1501 MAGGGMG
-1514 AGRGGATG
+1514 GRGGTG
-1522 PVEVQAAVV
+1522 TVEVQAAVV
-1531 SDLPKAISDITQ
+1531 SNLPKAIWDIAR
-1543 DPAELAIQSHASPKP
+1543 DPAELAIP
-1558 QQSFPQESSQF
+1558 
-1569 SPQDTSQLYPQKQ
+1569 
-1582 PESEPITP
+1582 

>member
-1 MAMTS
+1 MNS
-6 ERAHGNY
+6 ERAHSSY

-19 LGQSRSVNAA
+19 LGQSGAANATSRGQGGQ
-29 AEGEGAWGQRKG
+29 ERAWAQRRG
-41 SQLVGQRGSE
+41 SQLAGQRGLRVQENAGGADGASGMGEVAGQRGSE
-51 VQGNAEGIEVVVQ
+51 VQENAESIEVLVQ
-64 VNRAQM
+64 VNRAQA
-70 PTVADLGEALF
+70 PTVADLSEALF
-81 EALGASSLASGK
+81 SAS
-93 NSAGDADDN
+93 N
-102 AAGCG
+102 ARGNAECDVARDG
-107 EAKIFKSLVIDGW
+107 EAIHLVIDGR
-120 EFALHVLLDEC
+120 EFAPHVLLDEC

-217 APNATGSATPRSV
+217 APNTKGSATSRSV

-251 VGRSPAAD
+251 VGRSSAAD

-284 GNGVTIEGHPAPDR
+284 SNGVMIEGRSAADR

-305 RIGIGGAAVTWRLLE
+305 RIGIGGAVVTWRLLE

-325 MSGSPPKLMFNR
+325 ISGSPPKLLFNR

-415 IRSRKRQTAKDREA
+415 LRSRKRQTAKDREA
-429 FKAHCRRAAAQ
+429 FKTHCRRAAAQ
-440 EAAHRRFEHPDTA
+440 EAARRRFEHPDPA

-459 TAPSARLWERSRADD
+459 VAPAARLWERSRADD

-487 WQPPVDTAEAVGSAS
+487 WQPPVDTAGGGGSAS
-502 ASQVPE
+502 GSAGSSVSGSAGQVPE
-508 ELADLRDSTTL
+508 ELVDLRDSTTL
-519 PDVPFVADFSKGVIG
+519 PDVPFIADFSKGVIG
-534 IVGPRREALARWL
+534 ILGPRREALARWL
-547 VMQAATRYG
+547 VTQAATRYG

-561 IAVVGSQQDWGWAS
+561 IAVAGSEKDWGWVS
-575 WLPHFRSAAAG
+575 WLPHFHSAEGGNSAA
-586 SSATGNLT
+586 GNLA
-594 ARNSA
+594 ARKSA
-599 VGNAA
+599 AGNAA
-604 GNSAGNLAAGNA
+604 AGNLAAGNA
-616 IGSLADGNS
+616 AGNLDAGNLTDGNLAVGISPYGSSSVWNS
-625 AGSPSSSAEHTLAV
+625 ASSPRSSAEHTLAV
-639 WAHPSAGFAGDREA
+639 WAYPSAGFL
-653 GRFAGD
+653 GD
-659 RIGGRRSGG
+659 RIGGRGSGG
-668 ATEVWTNSSA
+668 GTEAWTNPSA
-678 NLPHGSRSRFL
+678 NLPHGSRSLSRFL
-689 GGTEVLASSAAN
+689 GGTEVWANSAAN

-775 AISLVSLLGLRSVND
+775 TISLVSLLGLRSVND
-790 ICAERAQRE
+790 ICAERIQQK
-799 WHSNSMAAP
+799 WQLNSMAAP
-808 IGWSDGEIVYLDL
+808 IGWSDGEIIHLDL

-887 DERLGERALVCLRAE
+887 DERLGERALICLRAE

-946 ELSSSRSP
+946 ELSLSRSP

-1054 PMPFQVAAVSDISPL
+1054 PMPFQVAAVSSISPS
-1069 PSDKPVVVEN
+1069 PSDKPVVVET
-1079 VAAEMAGVE
+1079 VAVE
-1088 THMAMQT
+1088 SRMAMQT
-1095 KGGGTG
+1095 EGSRTEGS
-1101 DFEAWHSETVDREAL
+1101 EAGSYATEA
-1116 LGETENFE
+1116 
-1124 IKSNVSGG
+1124 
-1132 SKASSNSASLAIETK
+1132 K

-1160 WEQTESQSLR
+1160 WEQTESQPLR
-1170 CPWPEPLPSKL
+1170 CPWPEPLPNKL
-1181 DLEGLQEQ
+1181 DLEELQEQ
-1189 MASAELGGGA
+1189 M
-1199 SGLGMGAHSPLREQV
+1199 

-1221 VADAVADEV
+1221 VAD
-1230 TSFVAGAAAYAEAG
+1230 

-1257 TQRICFWHP
+1257 TQRICFWYP
-1266 AEQNLLLVG
+1266 AEKNLLLVG

-1301 QIFGIDYGTSNLSQL
+1301 QIFGIDYGISNLAQL
-1316 ADLPHCKSIL
+1316 ADLSHCKSIL

-1364 REVTDALVSNSFAAT
+1364 KEVADALMSNSFAAT

-1387 REVGNRAAPPQILLL
+1387 REVGNRAAPPQTLLL

-1416 RDYRRIEKLTRLYLD
+1416 RDYRRIDKLTRLYLD
-1431 GPSWGIAIA
+1431 GPSWGITTV

-1469 PYGPANIDASRLSFG
+1469 PYGPANIDASRLGFG
-1484 RAFII
+1484 RAL
-1489 GGGSVGLGNAGG
+1489 V
-1501 ALAATGGITRGGI
+1501 ATGGMTSGGMSGR
-1514 AGRGGATG
+1514 AGTAGV
-1522 PVEVQAAVV
+1522 VEVQAAVV
-1531 SDLPKAISDITQ
+1531 SDLPKAISDIAQ
-1543 DPAELAIQSHASPKP
+1543 NSAELATQSHASPKP
-1558 QQSFPQESSQF
+1558 HQSSSQESHQF
-1569 SPQDTSQLYPQKQ
+1569 SSPRQ
-1582 PESEPITP
+1582 P

>member
-29 AEGEGAWGQRKG
+29 AEGEGAWGRRKG

-81 EALGASSLASGK
+81 EALGASSLVSGK

-107 EAKIFKSLVIDGW
+107 EAKIFKSLVIDGR
-120 EFALHVLLDEC
+120 EFAPHVLLDEC

-163 MPAAEG
+163 MPAAGG

-177 DVSTSEAGPPAADF
+177 DVSTSEAGPPATDF
-191 QATAILAADGMFAA
+191 QATAMLAADGI
-205 TGSTAPRDTGSS
+205 S
-217 APNATGSATPRSV
+217 APATAAATGSATPRSV

-241 QIGLGAHPVV
+241 QIGLGSHPVV

-284 GNGVTIEGHPAPDR
+284 SNGVTIGGHPAPER
-298 AEIEPEQ
+298 AEIVPEQ
-305 RIGIGGAAVTWRLLE
+305 RIGIGSAALTWRLLE
-320 DDSLE
+320 DDSLDV
-325 MSGSPPKLMFNR
+325 SGSPPKLVFNR

-377 LGLVLA
+377 LGLILA

-415 IRSRKRQTAKDREA
+415 LRSRKRQTAKDREA
-429 FKAHCRRAAAQ
+429 FKAHCRRAAEQ
-440 EAAHRRFEHPDTA
+440 EAARRRFEHPDPA
-453 ACLQWA
+453 VYLQWA
-459 TAPSARLWERSRADD
+459 VAPAARLWERSRADD

-487 WQPPVDTAEAVGSAS
+487 WQPPVDTAGAGGPTGGPAGGPTGGP

-519 PDVPFVADFSKGVIG
+519 SDVPFVADFSREVIG

-561 IAVVGSQQDWGWAS
+561 IAVAGSEKDWGWVS
-575 WLPHFRSAAAG
+575 WLPHFRSATAG
-586 SSATGNLT
+586 S
-594 ARNSA
+594 
-599 VGNAA
+599 V
-604 GNSAGNLAAGNA
+604 
-616 IGSLADGNS
+616 
-625 AGSPSSSAEHTLAV
+625 AGSPSPSAEHTLAV
-639 WAHPSAGFAGDREA
+639 WAQPSAGFAGDREA
-653 GRFAGD
+653 GRFVGD

-668 ATEVWTNSSA
+668 
-678 NLPHGSRSRFL
+678 
-689 GGTEVLASSAAN
+689 GTEVLANSATNSAAN
-701 SSGASLLILAE
+701 SSGASLLVLAE

-767 SNAAGLPQ
+767 ANAAGLPQ
-775 AISLVSLLGLRSVND
+775 TVSLVSLLGLQSVND
-790 ICAERAQRE
+790 ICAGRAQQE
-799 WHSNSMAAP
+799 WQSNSMSAP

-909 LRNAQA
+909 LRDAQA
-915 ASISELP
+915 ASIS
-922 TGRSPGLSSLLHAG
+922 
-936 GEAGIASARN
+936 

-969 SELPGFLE
+969 SELPRFLE

-1027 DVIGTPAAAA
+1027 DVIGTPAAAG

-1054 PMPFQVAAVSDISPL
+1054 PMPFQVAAVSGSSPS
-1069 PSDKPVVVEN
+1069 PSDKPVVVETA
-1079 VAAEMAGVE
+1079 AAETVTTEMAATEITAVE
-1088 THMAMQT
+1088 TRMAMQT
-1095 KGGGTG
+1095 EGSKTEG
-1101 DFEAWHSETVDREAL
+1101 FEAGSYATEA
-1116 LGETENFE
+1116 
-1124 IKSNVSGG
+1124 
-1132 SKASSNSASLAIETK
+1132 K
-1147 TDLQRLVAAIGEA
+1147 TDLQRLVAAIEEA
-1160 WEQTESQSLR
+1160 WEQTESQPLR

-1181 DLEGLQEQ
+1181 DLEELQEQ
-1189 MASAELGGGA
+1189 M
-1199 SGLGMGAHSPLREQV
+1199 

-1221 VADAVADEV
+1221 VA
-1230 TSFVAGAAAYAEAG
+1230 SFTAG

-1257 TQRICFWHP
+1257 TQHICFWHS
-1266 AEQNLLLVG
+1266 AEKNLLLIG
-1275 LPGSGASETLLTAV
+1275 LTGSGASETLLTAV

-1316 ADLPHCKSIL
+1316 ADLPHCQSIL
-1326 GPAEI
+1326 GPAEAS
-1331 GQRTELLEFMFEE
+1331 QRTELLEFMFAE
-1344 LAERQTRG
+1344 LAERQSQG
-1352 RGVSPEVEDRAE
+1352 KK
-1364 REVTDALVSNSFAAT
+1364 
-1379 TSNREVGG
+1379 VGS
-1387 REVGNRAAPPQILLL
+1387 QTLLL
-1402 IDNLGALLHALEDE
+1402 MDNLGALLHALEDE
-1416 RDYRRIEKLTRLYLD
+1416 RDYRRIDKLTRLYLD
-1431 GPSWGIAIA
+1431 GPSWGITAV

-1451 KFFSAATMQL
+1451 RFFSAATMQL

-1469 PYGPANIDASRLSFG
+1469 PYGPANIDASRLGFG
-1484 RAFII
+1484 RAFLI
-1489 GGGSVGLGNAGG
+1489 GGGSVGLGSASG
-1501 ALAATGGITRGGI
+1501 ASAATGGMTSGRMPSTGM
-1514 AGRGGATG
+1514 AGRASTAG

-1531 SDLPKAISDITQ
+1531 PDPQKAISDIAK
-1543 DPAELAIQSHASPKP
+1543 DPAELATQSHASPKP
-1558 QQSFPQESSQF
+1558 QQSSSQESHQF
-1569 SPQDTSQLYPQKQ
+1569 SPPRQ
-1582 PESEPITP
+1582 PKSESITP

>member
-1 MAMTS
+1 MTMNS
-6 ERAHGNY
+6 ARAHSNY
-13 SVRIIW
+13 SVRVIW
-19 LGQSRSVNAA
+19 LGQSRLANATA
-29 AEGEGAWGQRKG
+29 REQSRQGGAWEQRRD
-41 SQLVGQRGSE
+41 SQLAGQRGSE
-51 VQGNAEGIEVVVQ
+51 VQENSEGIEVVVQ

-70 PTVADLGEALF
+70 PRVADLGEALF
-81 EALGASSLASGK
+81 GAFGAPSSAQEKISVSDAED
-93 NSAGDADDN
+93 SAEGN
-102 AAGCG
+102 AIEGG
-107 EAKIFKSLVIDGW
+107 EAISLMIDGR
-120 EFALHVLLDEC
+120 EFAPHVLLDEC

-137 EVMPIAEGTRE
+137 EVRPVDQDTH
-148 AVANMSYETAIEVEV
+148 
-163 MPAAEG
+163 
-169 TREASSYL
+169 EASSYPDASISKAVL
-177 DVSTSEAGPPAADF
+177 PAADF
-191 QATAILAADGMFAA
+191 QATAMLAADDIVAAATGSAASSAAGSAALSA
-205 TGSTAPRDTGSS
+205 TGSTASS
-217 APNATGSATPRSV
+217 ETGSAAPRSV

-415 IRSRKRQTAKDREA
+415 LRSRKRQTAKDREA

-440 EAAHRRFEHPDTA
+440 EAARRRFEHPDPA

-459 TAPSARLWERSRADD
+459 VAPAARLWERSRIDD

-487 WQPPVDTAEAVGSAS
+487 WQPPVDTAGGGGSAS
-502 ASQVPE
+502 GSAGGTANQVPE
-508 ELADLRDSTTL
+508 ELADLRDSTIL
-519 PDVPFVADFSKGVIG
+519 PDVPFVADFSIGVIG

-561 IAVVGSQQDWGWAS
+561 IAVAGSEKDWGWVS
-575 WLPHFRSAAAG
+575 WLPHFRSATAG
-586 SSATGNLT
+586 S
-594 ARNSA
+594 
-599 VGNAA
+599 V
-604 GNSAGNLAAGNA
+604 
-616 IGSLADGNS
+616 
-625 AGSPSSSAEHTLAV
+625 AGSPSPSAEHTLAV

-668 ATEVWTNSSA
+668 
-678 NLPHGSRSRFL
+678 
-689 GGTEVLASSAAN
+689 GTEVLANSAAN

-748 SRATARQ
+748 SQATARQ

-775 AISLVSLLGLRSVND
+775 TISLVSLLGLQSVND
-790 ICAERAQRE
+790 ICAERVQRE
-799 WHSNSMAAP
+799 WNSNSMAAP
-808 IGWSDGEIVYLDL
+808 IGWSDGEIIYLDL
-821 PADGPHGLIAG
+821 PAGGPHGLIAG

-866 GGSAFDACAG
+866 GGSAFDACGG

-922 TGRSPGLSSLLHAG
+922 TGRSPGLSSLLPAGGEAGDATALGGLSSSRSSLLPSG
-936 GEAGIASARN
+936 GEAGIASARSG
-946 ELSSSRSP
+946 LSSSRSP

-1054 PMPFQVAAVSDISPL
+1054 PMPFQVAAVSGISPS
-1069 PSDKPVVVEN
+1069 PSDKPVVVET
-1079 VAAEMAGVE
+1079 VAVE
-1088 THMAMQT
+1088 SRMAMQT
-1095 KGGGTG
+1095 EGSRTEGS
-1101 DFEAWHSETVDREAL
+1101 EAGSYATEA
-1116 LGETENFE
+1116 
-1124 IKSNVSGG
+1124 
-1132 SKASSNSASLAIETK
+1132 K
-1147 TDLQRLVAAIGEA
+1147 TDLQRLVVVIGEA
-1160 WEQTESQSLR
+1160 WEQTESQPLR
-1170 CPWPEPLPSKL
+1170 CPWPEPLPTKL
-1181 DLEGLQEQ
+1181 DLEELREQ
-1189 MASAELGGGA
+1189 MASAELGDGD

-1221 VADAVADEV
+1221 AADAE
-1230 TSFVAGAAAYAEAG
+1230 TS

-1257 TQRICFWHP
+1257 TRRICFWHP
-1266 AEQNLLLVG
+1266 TEKNLLLIG

-1289 LQLAKARDASAL
+1289 LQMAKARDASAL

-1316 ADLPHCKSIL
+1316 ADLPHCQSIL

-1331 GQRTELLEFMFEE
+1331 GQRTELLEFMFAE

-1364 REVTDALVSNSFAAT
+1364 KEVADALMSNSFAAT

-1387 REVGNRAAPPQILLL
+1387 REVGNRAVKNREVGNRAAPPQTLLL

-1431 GPSWGIAIA
+1431 GPSWGITTVS
-1440 AVAESLAAVPR
+1440 VAESLAAVPR

-1501 ALAATGGITRGGI
+1501 ASAATGGITRGGI

-1531 SDLPKAISDITQ
+1531 SDLPKAISDIAK
-1543 DPAELAIQSHASPKP
+1543 DPAELATQSHASPKP
-1558 QQSFPQESSQF
+1558 QQSSSQESHQF
-1569 SPQDTSQLYPQKQ
+1569 SPPRQ
-1582 PESEPITP
+1582 PKSEPITP

>member
-1 MAMTS
+1 MVMNSAKEHS
-6 ERAHGNY
+6 NY
-13 SVRIIW
+13 SARVIW
-19 LGQSRSVNAA
+19 LD
-29 AEGEGAWGQRKG
+29 AEA
-41 SQLVGQRGSE
+41 
-51 VQGNAEGIEVVVQ
+51 VVQ
-64 VNRAQM
+64 VNAARS
-70 PTVADLGEALF
+70 PTVADLRD
-81 EALGASSLASGK
+81 SLLEVLPETHTAECIS
-93 NSAGDADDN
+93 
-102 AAGCG
+102 
-107 EAKIFKSLVIDGW
+107 ESLVIDGR
-120 EFALHVLLDEC
+120 EFGPHVLLDEC

-137 EVMPIAEGTRE
+137 EVMP
-148 AVANMSYETAIEVEV
+148 
-163 MPAAEG
+163 AAKD
-169 TREASSYL
+169 TREASSYSAL
-177 DVSTSEAGPPAADF
+177 NTPETDLSATDF
-191 QATAILAADGMFAA
+191 QAATILADDGMLAA
-205 TGSTAPRDTGSS
+205 ATGSS

-305 RIGIGGAAVTWRLLE
+305 RIGIGGAAVTWRLQE

-415 IRSRKRQTAKDREA
+415 LRSRKRQTAKDREA
-429 FKAHCRRAAAQ
+429 FKAHCRRAAEQ
-440 EAAHRRFEHPDTA
+440 EAARRRFEHPDPA

-459 TAPSARLWERSRADD
+459 VAPAARLWERSRTDD

-487 WQPPVDTAEAVGSAS
+487 WQPPVDTAGGGGSTGGSAS
-502 ASQVPE
+502 GSAGQVPE

-561 IAVVGSQQDWGWAS
+561 IAVAGSEKDWGWVS
-575 WLPHFRSAAAG
+575 WLPHFRSATAG
-586 SSATGNLT
+586 S
-594 ARNSA
+594 
-599 VGNAA
+599 V
-604 GNSAGNLAAGNA
+604 
-616 IGSLADGNS
+616 
-625 AGSPSSSAEHTLAV
+625 AGSPSPSAEHTLAV

-659 RIGGRRSGG
+659 RIGGRRSG
-668 ATEVWTNSSA
+668 
-678 NLPHGSRSRFL
+678 

-733 CRVTGWPRTVLADGI
+733 CKVTGWPRTVLVDGI

-775 AISLVSLLGLRSVND
+775 TISLVSLLGLRSVND
-790 ICAERAQRE
+790 ICTERVRQE
-799 WHSNSMAAP
+799 WHSNSVAAP

-849 AFTASPEQL
+849 AFTASPEHL

-887 DERLGERALVCLRAE
+887 DERLGERALICLRAE

-909 LRNAQA
+909 LRDAQA

-922 TGRSPGLSSLLHAG
+922 TDRSPSRSSGRSSLLPAG
-936 GEAGIASARN
+936 GEAGVGGTRGG
-946 ELSSSRSP
+946 LSSSRSP
-954 LPRLVVVIDEFAALA
+954 LPRLLVVIDEFAALA

-1054 PMPFQVAAVSDISPL
+1054 PMPFQVAAVSDISPS
-1069 PSDKPVVVEN
+1069 PSDKPVVVET
-1079 VAAEMAGVE
+1079 AATETVTAETAGVE
-1088 THMAMQT
+1088 TRMAMQT
-1095 KGGGTG
+1095 EGSGTR
-1101 DFEAWHSETVDREAL
+1101 DFETWHSETADREAL
-1116 LGETENFE
+1116 PGETENFE

-1132 SKASSNSASLAIETK
+1132 SKTSSYAASNNSASTNSHSREVGNLATETK

-1160 WEQTESQSLR
+1160 WEQTESQPLR

-1181 DLEGLQEQ
+1181 DLEELQEQ
-1189 MASAELGGGA
+1189 IASAELGGGA

-1221 VADAVADEV
+1221 VADAVAGEV
-1230 TSFVAGAAAYAEAG
+1230 ASFVAGAAAYAEAG

-1266 AEQNLLLVG
+1266 AEKNLLLIG
-1275 LPGSGASETLLTAV
+1275 LTGSGASETLLTAV
-1289 LQLAKARDASAL
+1289 LQLAKARDASDL

-1316 ADLPHCKSIL
+1316 ADLPHCQSIL

-1331 GQRTELLEFMFEE
+1331 GQRTELLEFMFQE
-1344 LAERQTRG
+1344 LAERQTKGKR
-1352 RGVSPEVEDRAE
+1352 
-1364 REVTDALVSNSFAAT
+1364 
-1379 TSNREVGG
+1379 VGS
-1387 REVGNRAAPPQILLL
+1387 EALLL

-1431 GPSWGIAIA
+1431 GPSWGITTVT
-1440 AVAESLAAVPR
+1440 VAESLAAVPR

-1531 SDLPKAISDITQ
+1531 SDLPKAISDIAK
-1543 DPAELAIQSHASPKP
+1543 DPAELATQSHASPKP
-1558 QQSFPQESSQF
+1558 QQSSSQESHQF
-1569 SPQDTSQLYPQKQ
+1569 SPPRQ

>member
-1 MAMTS
+1 MNS
-6 ERAHGNY
+6 ERAHSSY

-19 LGQSRSVNAA
+19 LD
-29 AEGEGAWGQRKG
+29 AEA
-41 SQLVGQRGSE
+41 
-51 VQGNAEGIEVVVQ
+51 VVQ
-64 VNRAQM
+64 VNTARS
-70 PTVADLGEALF
+70 PTVADLRD
-81 EALGASSLASGK
+81 SLLEVLPETHTAECIS
-93 NSAGDADDN
+93 
-102 AAGCG
+102 
-107 EAKIFKSLVIDGW
+107 ESLVIDGR
-120 EFALHVLLDEC
+120 EFAPHVLLDEC

-137 EVMPIAEGTRE
+137 EVG
-148 AVANMSYETAIEVEV
+148 
-163 MPAAEG
+163 PAAKD
-169 TREASSYL
+169 TREASSYSAL
-177 DVSTSEAGPPAADF
+177 NTPETYLSATDF
-191 QATAILAADGMFAA
+191 QAAAILADDGMLAA
-205 TGSTAPRDTGSS
+205 ATGSS
-217 APNATGSATPRSV
+217 APSAIGSAAPRSV
-230 VAVIGGIDSGQ
+230 LAVIGGIDSGQ
-241 QIGLGAHPVV
+241 QIGLGSHPVV
-251 VGRSPAAD
+251 VGRSSAAD

-284 GNGVTIEGHPAPDR
+284 SNGVTIEGRSTADR
-298 AEIEPEQ
+298 VEIEPEQ
-305 RIGIGGAAVTWRLLE
+305 RIGIGGAVVTWRLLE

-429 FKAHCRRAAAQ
+429 FKAHCQRAAAQ
-440 EAAHRRFEHPDTA
+440 EAARRRFEHPDPA

-459 TAPSARLWERSRADD
+459 VAPATRLWERSRTDD

-487 WQPPVDTAEAVGSAS
+487 WQPPVDIAGGGGSAS
-502 ASQVPE
+502 GSAGDSAGSSTSQVPE

-519 PDVPFVADFSKGVIG
+519 PEVPFIADFSKGVIG

-561 IAVVGSQQDWGWAS
+561 IAVTGNEKDWGWVS
-575 WLPHFRSAAAG
+575 WLPHFRSAAGGNSATGKAVGNSAAG
-586 SSATGNLT
+586 SSAVGNSASNLAAGNLIDD
-594 ARNSA
+594 NL
-599 VGNAA
+599 AA
-604 GNSAGNLAAGNA
+604 GNSAG
-616 IGSLADGNS
+616 SS
-625 AGSPSSSAEHTLAV
+625 SSSAEHTLAV

-668 ATEVWTNSSA
+668 GTEVWA
-678 NLPHGSRSRFL
+678 N
-689 GGTEVLASSAAN
+689 SAAN

-712 TPDELPSDC
+712 TSDELPSDC

-733 CRVTGWPRTVLADGI
+733 CKVTGWPRTVLADGI

-755 AALRLARFEDPL
+755 AALQLARFEDPL
-767 SNAAGLPQ
+767 SNTAGLPQ
-775 AISLVSLLGLRSVND
+775 TISLLSLLGLRSVND
-790 ICAERAQRE
+790 ICAERAQQE
-799 WHSNSMAAP
+799 WNINSMAAP
-808 IGWSDGEIVYLDL
+808 IGWSDGEIVYLNL

-909 LRNAQA
+909 LRDAQA

-922 TGRSPGLSSLLHAG
+922 TGRSPGLSSLLPSGGEASDANALGGLSSSRSSLLPSG

-946 ELSSSRSP
+946 ELSLSRSP

-1027 DVIGTPAAAA
+1027 DVIGTPAAAG

-1054 PMPFQVAAVSDISPL
+1054 PMPFQVAAVSGISPS
-1069 PSDKPVVVEN
+1069 PSDKPVVVET
-1079 VAAEMAGVE
+1079 AAVE
-1088 THMAMQT
+1088 SRMAMQT
-1095 KGGGTG
+1095 EGSRTEG
-1101 DFEAWHSETVDREAL
+1101 FEAGSYATEA
-1116 LGETENFE
+1116 
-1124 IKSNVSGG
+1124 
-1132 SKASSNSASLAIETK
+1132 K
-1147 TDLQRLVAAIGEA
+1147 TDLQRLVAAIGKA
-1160 WEQTESQSLR
+1160 WEQTESQPLR
-1170 CPWPEPLPSKL
+1170 CPWPEPLPNKL
-1181 DLEGLQEQ
+1181 DLEE
-1189 MASAELGGGA
+1189 
-1199 SGLGMGAHSPLREQV
+1199 LREQM

-1221 VADAVADEV
+1221 VA
-1230 TSFVAGAAAYAEAG
+1230 SFAAG

-1257 TQRICFWHP
+1257 TQRICFWYP
-1266 AEQNLLLVG
+1266 AEKNLLLIG
-1275 LPGSGASETLLTAV
+1275 LTGSGASETLLTAV
-1289 LQLAKARDASAL
+1289 LQMAKARDASAL

-1316 ADLPHCKSIL
+1316 ADLPHCQSIL
-1326 GPAEI
+1326 GPAEA
-1331 GQRTELLEFMFEE
+1331 GQRTELLEFMFQE
-1344 LAERQTRG
+1344 LAERQTKG

-1364 REVTDALVSNSFAAT
+1364 REVADALVSNVAPHTAGSTLIQTEKQTADALVSNSFAAT

-1387 REVGNRAAPPQILLL
+1387 REVGNRAVKNREAENKSAPPQTLLL

-1431 GPSWGIAIA
+1431 GPSWGITTVT
-1440 AVAESLAAVPR
+1440 VAESLAAVPR

-1469 PYGPANIDASRLSFG
+1469 PYGPANIDASRLGFG
-1484 RAFII
+1484 RAFLI
-1489 GGGSVGLGNAGG
+1489 GGGAAVGG
-1501 ALAATGGITRGGI
+1501 ALVATGGVASGGMG
-1514 AGRGGATG
+1514 GRGGTAG

-1531 SDLPKAISDITQ
+1531 PNPQKAISEIKAKPSLRQPQTAGIPDPQKAISDITQ
-1543 DPAELAIQSHASPKP
+1543 DLAELA
-1558 QQSFPQESSQF
+1558 
-1569 SPQDTSQLYPQKQ
+1569 
-1582 PESEPITP
+1582 TP

>member
-1 MAMTS
+1 M
-6 ERAHGNY
+6 
-13 SVRIIW
+13 
-19 LGQSRSVNAA
+19 
-29 AEGEGAWGQRKG
+29 
-41 SQLVGQRGSE
+41 
-51 VQGNAEGIEVVVQ
+51 
-64 VNRAQM
+64 
-70 PTVADLGEALF
+70 
-81 EALGASSLASGK
+81 
-93 NSAGDADDN
+93 
-102 AAGCG
+102 
-107 EAKIFKSLVIDGW
+107 
-120 EFALHVLLDEC
+120 
-131 PLFEGV
+131 
-137 EVMPIAEGTRE
+137 
-148 AVANMSYETAIEVEV
+148 
-163 MPAAEG
+163 
-169 TREASSYL
+169 
-177 DVSTSEAGPPAADF
+177 
-191 QATAILAADGMFAA
+191 
-205 TGSTAPRDTGSS
+205 
-217 APNATGSATPRSV
+217 
-230 VAVIGGIDSGQ
+230 
-241 QIGLGAHPVV
+241 
-251 VGRSPAAD
+251 
-259 LRIDHPEVSQR
+259 
-270 HMQIQ
+270 
-275 HRQVLDLDS
+275 
-284 GNGVTIEGHPAPDR
+284 
-298 AEIEPEQ
+298 
-305 RIGIGGAAVTWRLLE
+305 
-320 DDSLE
+320 
-325 MSGSPPKLMFNR
+325 
-337 PPRSLP
+337 
-343 PAPAQPF
+343 
-350 RLAGKRSDGGLL
+350 
-362 PVRPPTWATFAIPLA
+362 
-377 LGLVLA
+377 
-383 VLFNPYMALFA
+383 
-394 LLGPAM
+394 
-400 AVSSWLEGRGRNKKD
+400 
-415 IRSRKRQTAKDREA
+415 
-429 FKAHCRRAAAQ
+429 
-440 EAAHRRFEHPDTA
+440 
-453 ACLQWA
+453 
-459 TAPSARLWERSRADD
+459 
-474 DFLHLSIGRYDAS
+474 
-487 WQPPVDTAEAVGSAS
+487 
-502 ASQVPE
+502 
-508 ELADLRDSTTL
+508 
-519 PDVPFVADFSKGVIG
+519 
-534 IVGPRREALARWL
+534 
-547 VMQAATRYG
+547 
-556 PSDLN
+556 
-561 IAVVGSQQDWGWAS
+561 
-575 WLPHFRSAAAG
+575 
-586 SSATGNLT
+586 
-594 ARNSA
+594 
-599 VGNAA
+599 
-604 GNSAGNLAAGNA
+604 
-616 IGSLADGNS
+616 
-625 AGSPSSSAEHTLAV
+625 
-639 WAHPSAGFAGDREA
+639 
-653 GRFAGD
+653 
-659 RIGGRRSGG
+659 
-668 ATEVWTNSSA
+668 
-678 NLPHGSRSRFL
+678 
-689 GGTEVLASSAAN
+689 ASSAAN

-721 SVSIQLLDDAGR
+721 SISIQLLDDAGR
-733 CRVTGWPRTVLADGI
+733 CRVTGWPRTVLADGL

-767 SNAAGLPQ
+767 SNTAGLPQ
-775 AISLVSLLGLRSVND
+775 TVSLVSLLGLQSVND
-790 ICAERAQRE
+790 ICAGRAQQE
-799 WHSNSMAAP
+799 WQSNSMSAP

-887 DERLGERALVCLRAE
+887 DERLGERALICLRAE

-909 LRNAQA
+909 LRDAQA
-915 ASISELP
+915 ASINELS
-922 TGRSPGLSSLLHAG
+922 TGRSPSRSSGRSSLLPAG
-936 GEAGIASARN
+936 GEAGVGGTRGG
-946 ELSSSRSP
+946 LSSSRSP
-954 LPRLVVVIDEFAALA
+954 LPRLLVVIDEFAALA

-1054 PMPFQVAAVSDISPL
+1054 PMPFQVAAVSGISPS

-1101 DFEAWHSETVDREAL
+1101 DFGAWHSETVDREAL
-1116 LGETENFE
+1116 LDETENFE

-1132 SKASSNSASLAIETK
+1132 SKGSNNSVSLAIETK

-1160 WEQTESQSLR
+1160 WEQTESQPLR

-1181 DLEGLQEQ
+1181 DLEELQEQ
-1189 MASAELGGGA
+1189 MARAGLGDGA

-1221 VADAVADEV
+1221 AADA
-1230 TSFVAGAAAYAEAG
+1230 EAS

-1266 AEQNLLLVG
+1266 AEKNLLLVG
-1275 LPGSGASETLLTAV
+1275 LPGSGASETLLTSV

-1301 QIFGIDYGTSNLSQL
+1301 QIFGIDYGISNLAQL
-1316 ADLPHCKSIL
+1316 ADLSHCKSIL

-1364 REVTDALVSNSFAAT
+1364 REVADALMSNSFAAT

-1387 REVGNRAAPPQILLL
+1387 REVGNRAVKNREVGNRAAPPQTLLL

-1431 GPSWGIAIA
+1431 GPSWGITTVS
-1440 AVAESLAAVPR
+1440 VAESLAAVPR

-1531 SDLPKAISDITQ
+1531 SDLPKAISDIAK
-1543 DPAELAIQSHASPKP
+1543 DPAELATQSHASPKP
-1558 QQSFPQESSQF
+1558 QQSSSQESHQF
-1569 SPQDTSQLYPQKQ
+1569 SPPRQ
-1582 PESEPITP
+1582 PKSESITP

>member
-1 MAMTS
+1 MTMTS
-6 ERAHGNY
+6 ERAHSNY
-13 SVRIIW
+13 SVRVIW
-19 LGQSRSVNAA
+19 LGQK
-29 AEGEGAWGQRKG
+29 AE
-41 SQLVGQRGSE
+41 
-51 VQGNAEGIEVVVQ
+51 VQ
-64 VNRAQM
+64 VNNARS
-70 PTVADLGEALF
+70 PTVADMRDSLLEAF
-81 EALGASSLASGK
+81 PEARTTESIV
-93 NSAGDADDN
+93 
-102 AAGCG
+102 
-107 EAKIFKSLVIDGW
+107 EALVIDGR
-120 EFALHVLLDEC
+120 EFAPHVLLDEC

-137 EVMPIAEGTRE
+137 EVMPVAKDTRE
-148 AVANMSYETAIEVEV
+148 TSIYSALNTPETDL
-163 MPAAEG
+163 PA
-169 TREASSYL
+169 T
-177 DVSTSEAGPPAADF
+177 DF
-191 QATAILAADGMFAA
+191 QAAAILAGEGMLAAA
-205 TGSTAPRDTGSS
+205 TGSAAPS
-217 APNATGSATPRSV
+217 ATESATPRSV

-241 QIGLGAHPVV
+241 QIGLGSHPVV

-284 GNGVTIEGHPAPDR
+284 SNGVTIESRPVADR

-305 RIGIGGAAVTWRLLE
+305 RIGIGGAVVTWRLLE

-415 IRSRKRQTAKDREA
+415 LRSRKRQTAKDREA
-429 FKAHCRRAAAQ
+429 FKAYCRRAAAQ
-440 EAAHRRFEHPDTA
+440 ETARRRFEHPDPA
-453 ACLQWA
+453 VCLQWA
-459 TAPSARLWERSRADD
+459 TAPSARLWERSRADG

-487 WQPPVDTAEAVGSAS
+487 WQPPVDIAEGGGSAGGS
-502 ASQVPE
+502 TSQVPE

-519 PDVPFVADFSKGVIG
+519 PDVPFIADFSKGVIG

-561 IAVVGSQQDWGWAS
+561 IAVAGSEKDWGWVS

-586 SSATGNLT
+586 
-594 ARNSA
+594 NS
-599 VGNAA
+599 V
-604 GNSAGNLAAGNA
+604 
-616 IGSLADGNS
+616 
-625 AGSPSSSAEHTLAV
+625 AEHTLAV
-639 WAHPSAGFAGDREA
+639 WAHPSAGFAGDR
-653 GRFAGD
+653 
-659 RIGGRRSGG
+659 IGGRRSGG
-668 ATEVWTNSSA
+668 GTEVWTNPSA
-678 NLPHGSRSRFL
+678 NLPHGSRSLSRFV
-689 GGTEVLASSAAN
+689 GGTEVWWNSAAN
-701 SSGASLLILAE
+701 SSGASLLVLAE

-775 AISLVSLLGLRSVND
+775 TISLVSLLGLRSVND
-790 ICAERAQRE
+790 ICAERVQQEWKHNLMAERHRWRHDTPSHEVQQE
-799 WHSNSMAAP
+799 WHRNSMAAP
-808 IGWSDGEIVYLDL
+808 IGWSDGEIVYLNL

-909 LRNAQA
+909 LRDAQA

-922 TGRSPGLSSLLHAG
+922 TGRFPSRSSDRSSLLPSGGEAGVGGTRSELSSGRSSLLPAG
-936 GEAGIASARN
+936 GEADVGGTRK
-946 ELSSSRSP
+946 ELSSSHSP

-1037 IEQGSPGRAYV
+1037 IEQGSPGRAFV

-1054 PMPFQVAAVSDISPL
+1054 PMPFQVAAVSGISPS
-1069 PSDKPVVVEN
+1069 PSDKPVVVET
-1079 VAAEMAGVE
+1079 VIAETVTAE
-1088 THMAMQT
+1088 TRMAMQT
-1095 KGGGTG
+1095 ESGRTEG
-1101 DFEAWHSETVDREAL
+1101 FEPGNHA
-1116 LGETENFE
+1116 TEM
-1124 IKSNVSGG
+1124 
-1132 SKASSNSASLAIETK
+1132 K

-1160 WEQTESQSLR
+1160 WEQTESQPLR
-1170 CPWPEPLPSKL
+1170 CPWPEPLPTKL
-1181 DLEGLQEQ
+1181 DFEELQEQ
-1189 MASAELGGGA
+1189 MESVGLGGGA
-1199 SGLGMGAHSPLREQV
+1199 SGLRMGAHSPLQEQT
-1214 ASVGSGE
+1214 ASAGSGE
-1221 VADAVADEV
+1221 VADTAAGEVA
-1230 TSFVAGAAAYAEAG
+1230 SFVAVAAAGAEVG
-1244 AVALGLEDHPEEQ
+1244 AVAIGLEDHPEEQ
-1257 TQRICFWHP
+1257 TRRICFWHP
-1266 AEQNLLLVG
+1266 AEQNLLLIG
-1275 LPGSGASETLLTAV
+1275 LTGSGASETLLTAV
-1289 LQLAKARDASAL
+1289 LQLAKTRDASAL
-1301 QIFGIDYGTSNLSQL
+1301 QILGIDYGTSNLSQL
-1316 ADLPHCKSIL
+1316 AELPHCQSIL
-1326 GPAEI
+1326 GPAEA
-1331 GQRTELLEFMFEE
+1331 GQRTELLEFMFKE
-1344 LAERQTRG
+1344 LAERQSQG
-1352 RGVSPEVEDRAE
+1352 RRVGSEVEDMAE
-1364 REVTDALVSNSFAAT
+1364 REVADALVSSSFAAT
-1379 TSNREVGG
+1379 TGIREVGG
-1387 REVGNRAAPPQILLL
+1387 RKVGNRAVKNREVGNRVAPSQTLLL

-1416 RDYRRIEKLTRLYLD
+1416 RDYRRIDKLTRMYLD
-1431 GPSWGIAIA
+1431 GPSWGIATV
-1440 AVAESLAAVPR
+1440 AVAESLTAVPR
-1451 KFFSAATMQL
+1451 RFFSAATMQL

-1469 PYGPANIDASRLSFG
+1469 PYGPANIDASRLGFG
-1484 RAFII
+1484 RAFLI
-1489 GGGSVGLGNAGG
+1489 GGGAGAGG
-1501 ALAATGGITRGGI
+1501 ALAATGGMASGGM
-1514 AGRGGATG
+1514 AGRTSTAGV
-1522 PVEVQAAVV
+1522 VEVQAAVV
-1531 SDLPKAISDITQ
+1531 PDPQNAISEIKAKPSLRQPQTTVIPDSQKAISEIAQ
-1543 DPAELAIQSHASPKP
+1543 DPAELATQLHASPKP
-1558 QQSFPQESSQF
+1558 QQSFLQESHQP
-1569 SPQDTSQLYPQKQ
+1569 SPPRQ
-1582 PESEPITP
+1582 P

>member
-1 MAMTS
+1 MVMNSAKEHS
-6 ERAHGNY
+6 NY
-13 SVRIIW
+13 SARVIW
-19 LGQSRSVNAA
+19 LD
-29 AEGEGAWGQRKG
+29 AEA
-41 SQLVGQRGSE
+41 
-51 VQGNAEGIEVVVQ
+51 VVQ
-64 VNRAQM
+64 VNAARS
-70 PTVADLGEALF
+70 PTVADLRD
-81 EALGASSLASGK
+81 SLLEVLPETHTAECIS
-93 NSAGDADDN
+93 
-102 AAGCG
+102 
-107 EAKIFKSLVIDGW
+107 ESLVIDGR
-120 EFALHVLLDEC
+120 EFAPHVLLDEC

-137 EVMPIAEGTRE
+137 EVG
-148 AVANMSYETAIEVEV
+148 
-163 MPAAEG
+163 PAAKD
-169 TREASSYL
+169 TREASSYSAL
-177 DVSTSEAGPPAADF
+177 NTPETDLSATDF
-191 QATAILAADGMFAA
+191 QAAVILSGEGMLVA
-205 TGSTAPRDTGSS
+205 TGSS
-217 APNATGSATPRSV
+217 APNAKGSATPRSV

-284 GNGVTIEGHPAPDR
+284 SNGVTIEGHPAPDR

-305 RIGIGGAAVTWRLLE
+305 RIGIGGAEVTWRLLE
-320 DDSLE
+320 DDSLDV
-325 MSGSPPKLMFNR
+325 SGSPPKLVFNR

-350 RLAGKRSDGGLL
+350 RLAGQRSDGGLL

-415 IRSRKRQTAKDREA
+415 LRSRKRQTAKDREA

-440 EAAHRRFEHPDTA
+440 EAARRRFEHPDPA

-459 TAPSARLWERSRADD
+459 VAPAARLWERSRTDD

-487 WQPPVDTAEAVGSAS
+487 WQPPVDTAEGAGSAS

-534 IVGPRREALARWL
+534 IVGPKREALARWL

-561 IAVVGSQQDWGWAS
+561 IAVAGSEKDWGWVS
-575 WLPHFRSAAAG
+575 WLPHFC
-586 SSATGNLT
+586 SAT
-594 ARNSA
+594 AEK
-599 VGNAA
+599 AA
-604 GNSAGNLAAGNA
+604 S
-616 IGSLADGNS
+616 
-625 AGSPSSSAEHTLAV
+625 SPSSPAEYTLAV
-639 WAHPSAGFAGDREA
+639 WAHHSGGFAGDRSV
-653 GRFAGD
+653 
-659 RIGGRRSGG
+659 GRRSG
-668 ATEVWTNSSA
+668 
-678 NLPHGSRSRFL
+678 

-701 SSGASLLILAE
+701 SSGASLVVLAE

-733 CRVTGWPRTVLADGI
+733 CRVTGWPRTLLADGI

-767 SNAAGLPQ
+767 TNAAGLPQ
-775 AISLVSLLGLRSVND
+775 TVSLVSLLGLQSVND
-790 ICAERAQRE
+790 ICAGRAQQE
-799 WHSNSMAAP
+799 WHSNSMSAP

-915 ASISELP
+915 ASISEL
-922 TGRSPGLSSLLHAG
+922 
-936 GEAGIASARN
+936 
-946 ELSSSRSP
+946 SSSRSP

-1027 DVIGTPAAAA
+1027 DVIGTPAAAG

-1054 PMPFQVAAVSDISPL
+1054 PMPFQVAAVSGISPS
-1069 PSDKPVVVEN
+1069 PSDKPVVVETA
-1079 VAAEMAGVE
+1079 AAE
-1088 THMAMQT
+1088 TRMAMQT
-1095 KGGGTG
+1095 EGSRTEGS
-1101 DFEAWHSETVDREAL
+1101 EAGSYATEA
-1116 LGETENFE
+1116 
-1124 IKSNVSGG
+1124 
-1132 SKASSNSASLAIETK
+1132 K
-1147 TDLQRLVAAIGEA
+1147 TDLQRLVAAIGKA
-1160 WEQTESQSLR
+1160 WEQTESQPLR
-1170 CPWPEPLPSKL
+1170 CPWPEPLPTKL
-1181 DLEGLQEQ
+1181 DLEE
-1189 MASAELGGGA
+1189 
-1199 SGLGMGAHSPLREQV
+1199 LREQI

-1221 VADAVADEV
+1221 VA
-1230 TSFVAGAAAYAEAG
+1230 SFAAG

-1266 AEQNLLLVG
+1266 AEKNLLLIG
-1275 LPGSGASETLLTAV
+1275 LTGSGASETLLTAV
-1289 LQLAKARDASAL
+1289 LQMAKARDASAL

-1316 ADLPHCKSIL
+1316 ADLPHCQSIL
-1326 GPAEI
+1326 GPAEA
-1331 GQRTELLEFMFEE
+1331 GQRTELLEFMFQE
-1344 LAERQTRG
+1344 LAERQTKG
-1352 RGVSPEVEDRAE
+1352 RR
-1364 REVTDALVSNSFAAT
+1364 
-1379 TSNREVGG
+1379 VGS
-1387 REVGNRAAPPQILLL
+1387 EALLL
-1402 IDNLGALLHALEDE
+1402 MDNLGALLHALEDE
-1416 RDYRRIEKLTRLYLD
+1416 RDYRRIDKLTRLYLD
-1431 GPSWGIAIA
+1431 GPSWGIATVS
-1440 AVAESLAAVPR
+1440 VAESLSAVPR
-1451 KFFSAATMQL
+1451 RFFSAATMQL

-1469 PYGPANIDASRLSFG
+1469 PYGPANIDASRLGFG
-1484 RAFII
+1484 RAFLI
-1489 GGGSVGLGNAGG
+1489 GGGSVGLGSAGG
-1501 ALAATGGITRGGI
+1501 ALAAKGGMTSGGM
-1514 AGRGGATG
+1514 AGRASTAG

-1531 SDLPKAISDITQ
+1531 PDPQKTISEIAQDL
-1543 DPAELAIQSHASPKP
+1543 AELSIP
-1558 QQSFPQESSQF
+1558 
-1569 SPQDTSQLYPQKQ
+1569 
-1582 PESEPITP
+1582 